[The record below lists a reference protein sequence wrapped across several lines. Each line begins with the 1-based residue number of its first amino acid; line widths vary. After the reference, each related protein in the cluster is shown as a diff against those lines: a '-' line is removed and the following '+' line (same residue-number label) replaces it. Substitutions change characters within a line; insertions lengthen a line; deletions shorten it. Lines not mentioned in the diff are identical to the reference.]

1 MDTNGDKQVKNK
13 FAIFFILIIF
23 GFIVF
28 VAMLLVWSNM
38 DRDLPN
44 FKASETK
51 TALRGVILSQDNY
64 TLAATKRLYEVS
76 IDTRNLDPNKKDLFV
91 KLYSIYSGDSEQ
103 NVRAAINKKSGSVI
117 LSYKIDSKQA
127 EHLRS
132 LAKTLLRL
140 GVFKSYQ
147 NPQDGKVIFNGMDV
161 VESGEM
167 RIYPYKDTLEP
178 LIGYTNKINMGRIV
192 KREGVKGIE
201 RYYDDRLA
209 SIQDSYLVGSRDISN
224 TIILNRNIQ
233 AKERIDGQGI
243 QISIPL
249 KFQKIVENT
258 LDKYKKQLEAKEI
271 ITVVMKSDTGD
282 ILSIATSNRY
292 DRNSV
297 KDISLMNINAVEYTY
312 QPGSVMKPIIYAILL
327 RENKVNPN
335 DVVNIYGGK
344 YKLGQFW
351 IKDEHVFESNW
362 VSAENI
368 IVYSSNIGIA
378 QLSQRLDTL
387 SYYKG
392 LTDFGIT
399 QRSQIDLSYENTGYI
414 GSLNGEVYKGNV
426 GYGYG
431 LHVNFMQLIKAFNV
445 FNNDGFMVNPKIAT
459 FIIDKFGKR
468 HEIGYDPK
476 SSVLPENV
484 AKTVQKTLIKAVTVG
499 TGLKAQ
505 VDGITT
511 GGKTGTA
518 EIRKDGKI
526 VGYDSSFIGFANDD
540 KGNRYTIGVLVIEPS
555 RNYFGAQSAAPIF
568 RDITLSMIEEGYLK
582 KAL

>member
-1 MDTNGDKQVKNK
+1 MNNQGDKATGNK
-13 FAIFFILIIF
+13 FAEFFVLIIF
-23 GFIVF
+23 GFIIF
-28 VAMLLVWSNM
+28 TAMLLVWSNM

-44 FKASETK
+44 FKASEVH
-51 TALRGVILSQDNY
+51 TALRGVILSEDNY
-64 TLAATKRLYEVS
+64 TLAATKRLYEISV
-76 IDTRNLDPNKKDLFV
+76 DTRNLDPNKKELFI

-103 NVRAAINKKSGSVI
+103 NVRAAIDKKNGNVI
-117 LSYKIDSKQA
+117 LSYRIDSKQA

-132 LAKTLLRL
+132 LAKTLFKL

-147 NPQDGKVIFNGMDV
+147 NSQNGKVIFNGMDV

-167 RIYPYKDTLEP
+167 RIYPYQDTLEP
-178 LIGYTNKINMGRIV
+178 LIGYTNKINMGRII
-192 KREGVKGIE
+192 KREGIKGIE
-201 RYYDDRLA
+201 RYYNDRLA
-209 SIQDSYLVGSRDISN
+209 SIQDSYLIGSRDVSN

-233 AKERIDGQGI
+233 AKERVDGQGV

-249 KFQKIVENT
+249 KFQKAVENT
-258 LDKYKKQLEAKEI
+258 LDKHKQKLEAKEVI
-271 ITVVMKSDTGD
+271 AVVMKSDTGD
-282 ILSIATSNRY
+282 ILSLATSNRY
-292 DRNSV
+292 DRNNV
-297 KDISLMNINAVEYTY
+297 RDISLLNINAVEYTY

-327 RENKVNPN
+327 REKKVEPS
-335 DVVNIYGGK
+335 DIVNVYGGK

-351 IKDEHVFESNW
+351 IKDEHAFESNW
-362 VSAENI
+362 VSAENVV
-368 IVYSSNIGIA
+368 VYSSNIGIA

-399 QRSQIDLSYENTGYI
+399 QKSQIDLSYENTGYI
-414 GSLNGEVYKGNV
+414 GSLNGDVYKGNV

-445 FNNDGFMVNPKIAT
+445 FNNDGFMVNPKIAA
-459 FIIDKFGKR
+459 FIIDKFGIK

-476 SSVLPENV
+476 ISVLPEDI
-484 AKTVQKTLIKAVTVG
+484 AKIVQKTLIKAVSVG
-499 TGLKAQ
+499 TGVKAQ
-505 VDGITT
+505 VEGITV

-540 KGNRYTIGVLVIEPS
+540 KGAKYTIGVLVIEPS
-555 RNYFGAQSAAPIF
+555 KSYFGSQSAAPIF
-568 RDITLSMIEEGYLK
+568 KDIALSMIDEGRLK
-582 KAL
+582 KD

>member
-1 MDTNGDKQVKNK
+1 MSVQGDKVTGNK
-13 FAIFFILIIF
+13 FAEFFILIIF
-23 GFIVF
+23 GFIIF
-28 VAMLLVWSNM
+28 TAMLLVWSNM

-44 FKASETK
+44 FKASEVH
-51 TALRGVILSQDNY
+51 TALRGVILSEDNY
-64 TLAATKRLYEVS
+64 TLAATKRLYEIS
-76 IDTRNLDPNKKDLFV
+76 IDTRNLDPDKKELFI

-103 NVRAAINKKSGSVI
+103 NVRAAINKKNGSVI
-117 LSYKIDSKQA
+117 LSYRIDSKQA

-132 LAKTLLRL
+132 LAKTLFRL

-147 NPQDGKVIFNGMDV
+147 NQQNGKVIFNGMDV

-178 LIGYTNKINMGRIV
+178 LIGYTNKINMGRII
-192 KREGVKGIE
+192 KREGIKGIE
-201 RYYDDRLA
+201 RYYNDRLA
-209 SIQDSYLVGSRDISN
+209 SIQDSYLIGSRDVSN

-233 AKERIDGQGI
+233 AKERVDGQGI

-249 KFQKIVENT
+249 KFQKAVENT
-258 LDKYKKQLEAKEI
+258 LDRHKKKLEAKEI
-271 ITVVMKSDTGD
+271 IAVVMKSDTGD
-282 ILSIATSNRY
+282 ILSLATSNRY
-292 DRNSV
+292 NRNNV
-297 KDISLMNINAVEYTY
+297 QDIGLMNINAVEYAY

-327 RENKVNPN
+327 REKKVEPN
-335 DVVNIYGGK
+335 DIVNVYGGK

-351 IKDEHVFESNW
+351 IKDEHEFESNW
-362 VSAENI
+362 VSAENV

-399 QRSQIDLSYENTGYI
+399 QKSQIDLSYENTGYI
-414 GSLNGEVYKGNV
+414 GSLNGDVYKGNV

-431 LHVNFMQLIKAFNV
+431 LHVNFMQLMKAFNV
-445 FNNDGFMVNPKIAT
+445 FNNDGFVVNPKIAA
-459 FIIDKFGKR
+459 FIIDKFGKK

-476 SSVLPENV
+476 VSILPENI
-484 AKTVQKTLIKAVTVG
+484 AKTVQKTLIKAVAVG
-499 TGLKAQ
+499 TGTKAQ
-505 VDGITT
+505 VEGITV

-526 VGYDSSFIGFANDD
+526 IGYDSSFIGFANDNKGD
-540 KGNRYTIGVLVIEPS
+540 KYTIGVLVIEPS
-555 RNYFGAQSAAPIF
+555 RSYFGSQSAAPIF
-568 RDITLSMIEEGYLK
+568 KDIALGMIEEGYLK
-582 KAL
+582 RD

>member
-1 MDTNGDKQVKNK
+1 MDTQGDKVTKSK
-13 FAIFFILIIF
+13 FAEFFVLIIF

-28 VAMLLVWSNM
+28 TTMLLVWSNM

-44 FKASETK
+44 FKASEVR
-51 TALRGVILSQDNY
+51 TALRGVILSEDNY
-64 TLAATKRLYEVS
+64 TLAATKRLYEIS
-76 IDTRNLDPNKKDLFV
+76 IDTRNLDPNKKELFI

-103 NVRAAINKKSGSVI
+103 SVRTAIDKKNGSVV
-117 LSYKIDSKQA
+117 LSYRIDSKQA

-161 VESGEM
+161 TESGEM

-178 LIGYTNKINMGRIV
+178 LIGYTNKVNIGRII
-192 KREGVKGIE
+192 KREGIKGIE
-201 RYYDDRLA
+201 RYYNDRLA
-209 SIQDSYLVGSRDISN
+209 SIQDSYLVGSRDVSN

-233 AKERIDGQGI
+233 AKEGIDGQGI
-243 QISIPL
+243 QVSIPL
-249 KFQKIVENT
+249 KFQKAVENM
-258 LDKYKKQLEAKEI
+258 LDEYKQKLGAKEI
-271 ITVVMKSDTGD
+271 IAVVMKSDTGD
-282 ILSIATSNRY
+282 ILSLATSNRY
-292 DRNSV
+292 DRNNV

-327 RENKVNPN
+327 REKKVEPN
-335 DVVNIYGGK
+335 DIVNIYGGK

-351 IKDEHVFESNW
+351 IKDEHTFDTNW
-362 VSAENI
+362 VSAENV

-378 QLSQRLDTL
+378 QLSQRLDTI

-392 LTDFGIT
+392 LMDFGIT
-399 QRSQIDLSYENTGYI
+399 QKSQIDLSYENTGYI
-414 GSLNGEVYKGNV
+414 SSLNGEVYKGNV

-431 LHVNFMQLIKAFNV
+431 LHVNFMQLVKAFNV
-445 FNNDGFMVNPKIAT
+445 FNNDGFIVNPKIAA
-459 FIIDKFGKR
+459 FIIDKFGKK

-476 SSVLPENV
+476 ASVLSENI
-484 AKTVQKTLIKAVTVG
+484 AKTIQKTLIKAVDIG
-499 TGLKAQ
+499 TGTKAK
-505 VDGITT
+505 VEGITV

-526 VGYDSSFIGFANDD
+526 VGYDSSFIGFTNDSQGA
-540 KGNRYTIGVLVIEPS
+540 KYTIGVLVIEPS
-555 RNYFGAQSAAPIF
+555 RSYFGSQSAAPIF
-568 RDITLSMIEEGYLK
+568 KEIALRMIDEGYLK
-582 KAL
+582 KN

>member
-1 MDTNGDKQVKNK
+1 MDVKGDKQVKNK
-13 FAIFFILIIF
+13 FAVFFVLIIL

-28 VAMLLVWSNM
+28 AAMLLVWSNI

-44 FKASETK
+44 FKASEIN
-51 TALRGVILSQDNY
+51 TALRGTILSQDNY

-76 IDTRNLDPNKKDLFV
+76 IDTRNLDPNKKELFI

-103 NVRAAINKKSGSVI
+103 SVKSAIEKKNGSVI
-117 LSYKIDSKQA
+117 LSYKIDSKQS

-147 NPQDGKVIFNGMDV
+147 NPQNGKVIFNGMDV

-167 RIYPYKDTLEP
+167 RIYPYKDVLEP

-192 KREGVKGIE
+192 KREGIKGIE
-201 RYYDDRLA
+201 RYYNDRLT
-209 SIQDSYLVGSRDISN
+209 SIQDSYLAGSRDISN
-224 TIILNRNIQ
+224 NIILNRNIQ
-233 AKERIDGQGI
+233 AKERIDGQDI

-249 KFQKIVENT
+249 KFQKAVENI
-258 LDKYKKQLEAKEI
+258 LDGHKKKLEAKEI
-271 ITVVMKSDTGD
+271 IAVVMKSDTGD

-297 KDISLMNINAVEYTY
+297 KDISLMNINAVEYAY

-327 RENKVNPN
+327 RERKVEPSDIIN
-335 DVVNIYGGK
+335 VYGGK

-351 IKDEHVFESNW
+351 IKDEHIFESNW
-362 VSAENI
+362 VSAENV
-368 IVYSSNIGIA
+368 IVYSSNIGMA
-378 QLSQRLDTL
+378 QLAQRLDSI

-399 QRSQIDLSYENTGYI
+399 QKTQIDLSYENTGYI

-445 FNNDGFMVNPKIAT
+445 FNNDGFTVNPKIAS
-459 FIIDKFGKR
+459 FIIDKFGKK

-476 SSVLPENV
+476 VSVVSENI
-484 AKTVQKTLIKAVTVG
+484 AKTVQKTLIKAVAVG
-499 TGLKAQ
+499 TGSKAQ
-505 VDGITT
+505 VEGITI

-526 VGYDSSFIGFANDD
+526 SGYNSSFIGFANDD
-540 KGNRYTIGVLVIEPS
+540 KGAKYTIGVLVVEPS
-555 RNYFGAQSAAPIF
+555 RSYFGSQSAAPIF
-568 RDITLSMIEEGYLK
+568 RDIALNMIEEEYLK
-582 KAL
+582 KSL